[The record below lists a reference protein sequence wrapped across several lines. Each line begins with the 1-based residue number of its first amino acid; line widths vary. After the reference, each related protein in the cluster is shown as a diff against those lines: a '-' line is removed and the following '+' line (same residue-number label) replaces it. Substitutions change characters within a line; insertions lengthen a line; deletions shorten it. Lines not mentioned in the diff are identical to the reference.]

1 MQFNTKRKIKKWFKE
16 KWKWL
21 LGSGIFLTAG
31 LVVMLVG
38 FSMTGWSI
46 IEWLKSPFCTTTIVC
61 VLIGAF
67 LLILAFA
74 IKKQVEIFNE

>member
-1 MQFNTKRKIKKWFKE
+1 MQFDTKRKIKKWFKE

-21 LGSGIFLTAG
+21 LGSGIFLTVG
-31 LVVMLVG
+31 LVVMLIG

-46 IEWLKSPFCTTTIVC
+46 IEWLKSPFCTTTIVF

-74 IKKQVEIFNE
+74 IKKQAEIFNE

>member
-1 MQFNTKRKIKKWFKE
+1 MNYYTKKKIKNWFKA

-38 FSMTGWSI
+38 FSITGWSLI
-46 IEWLKSPFCTTTIVC
+46 KWLQSPYAVTTFVF
-61 VLIGAF
+61 VGFGAF
-67 LLILAFA
+67 LSTMAFLIRKNIDLV
-74 IKKQVEIFNE
+74 K